1 MKIAIVS
8 DDAKTISTHFGS
20 AQYYLIYTIENG
32 KIARQETRNK
42 PGHKHSKGK
51 QLEDHRTC
59 NRLSE
64 VRHTNMMGLIM
75 DCDVVLAGGMGGSAY
90 DDLKIRS
97 IQPIITDIREVQP
110 ALDAYLNETLIDH
123 LELLH

>member
-8 DDAKTISTHFGS
+8 DDAKTISAHFGN
-20 AQYYLIYTIENG
+20 ALYYLVYTIENG
-32 KIARQETRNK
+32 KITGQETRNK
-42 PGHKHSKGK
+42 PRHKQSKGK
-51 QLEDHRTC
+51 HIEGHRMC
-59 NRLSE
+59 NRPSE
-64 VRHTNMMGLIM
+64 AHHVSMMGLIM
-75 DCDVVLAGGMGGSAY
+75 DCDVVLASGMGESAY

-110 ALDAYLNETLIDH
+110 ALDAYLNGTLIDH